1 VAGPDRGPRAGRR
14 LSSGIPT
21 SNDLGS
27 SPLVH
32 RAADLFNPPALTNF
46 RGVVQAAVD
55 PVALWNLK
63 FPPLACGELV
73 SGQLF
78 LDGWLF
84 GASGEPVTFRWY
96 PDRIERSATWRGLE
110 VESTTVLA
118 WGTTAAVVRFAVRN
132 VSGSDRRVRLG
143 LGLQGSVGRSMTGWL
158 QAVAPTE
165 QAAPPTV
172 DGMDHPPGPV
182 ADADLAIDPER
193 GAIVYAAPSGATA
206 IQGVVPATGRVDPRG
221 AWFELE
227 LAAGERWQAAY
238 IHAVA
243 DDAATARAVYDRVA
257 ADVDGEIERANRE
270 WDAEIAAAFTPA
282 NDRYSGSLPILE
294 TADDDLRRL
303 YHAGVLGVLYFK
315 RESPNA
321 VVPRAYDTLMPRY
334 WATTTFIWDYS
345 LSSLV
350 HALLDPAEMRGQL
363 ERWMALDVHTCY
375 GSEWLTGR
383 PVGMWYAV
391 NDHAMTQLIDQYL
404 RWTGA
409 TDWLDAA
416 IARGTGRST
425 VRDHLAG
432 YASNW
437 RGFESPNGLADYGG
451 VNNLLECVSSYVHEV
466 AALNAANV
474 WNLRT
479 AAAHLEAT
487 DASGAE
493 RLRADA
499 AALLARLW
507 PLYAEGRGWFNAR
520 MPDGRLLPVRHCYD
534 LLMTLDLIP
543 NEISDKRR
551 DEMVR
556 FFETELRTS
565 NWMRALSPED
575 PDAITSVRPD
585 HQWNGAYTAWPAFV
599 ASGLFKIGRET
610 LASEWLRGLARS
622 ANQGPFAQA
631 HFVEA
636 FAPADAGGARKAS
649 SEWPYINDWACSS
662 GGAWAKVVIE
672 GVFGVA
678 AAVEGIS
685 ATPRLDGLDPGARLT
700 GLVYQGR
707 RYDVD
712 RHGVRPAS

>member
-1 VAGPDRGPRAGRR
+1 
-14 LSSGIPT
+14 LSDGIPT
-21 SNDLGS
+21 SNELGS
-27 SPLVH
+27 SALVH
-32 RAADLFNPPALTNF
+32 RAGDLFNPPALTNF
-46 RGVVQAAVD
+46 RGVVQAAID

-84 GASGEPVTFRWY
+84 AASGQPVTFRWH
-96 PDRIERSATWRGLE
+96 PDRIERSATWRGFE
-110 VESTTVLA
+110 VVSTTVLA
-118 WGTTAAVVRFAVRN
+118 WATTAAVVRFTVRN
-132 VSGSDRRVRLG
+132 VSGADRRVRLG

-165 QAAPPTV
+165 QAAPATV
-172 DGMDHPPGPV
+172 DGMEHPPGPV
-182 ADADLAIDPER
+182 AGADLAIDANR
-193 GAIVYAAPSGATA
+193 GAVIYSAPSGATA
-206 IQGVVPATGRVDPRG
+206 MQGVVPSSARVDARG
-221 AWFELE
+221 VWFELD
-227 LAAGERWQAAY
+227 LAPGERWEAAY

-243 DDAATARAVYDRVA
+243 DDAAGARAVYDRVA
-257 ADVDGEIERANRE
+257 ADVSGEIARASRE
-270 WDAEIAAAFTPA
+270 WDAELAAVFTPD
-282 NDRYSGSLPILE
+282 NDRYSGWLPVLE
-294 TADDDLRRL
+294 TTDDDLRRI
-303 YHAGVLGVLYFK
+303 YHAGVLGVVYFK
-315 RESPNA
+315 RESPAA

-375 GSEWLTGR
+375 GSDWLTGR

-409 TDWLDAA
+409 TDWLDATTA
-416 IARGTGRST
+416 GAAPGGGRAT

-432 YASNW
+432 YASSW

-479 AAAHLEAT
+479 AAAHLAPT
-487 DASGAE
+487 DAAAAE
-493 RLRADA
+493 RLRAESD
-499 AALLARLW
+499 ALLDRLW
-507 PLYAEGRGWFNAR
+507 PLYAEGKGWFNAR

-543 NEISDKRR
+543 DEIDDRR
-551 DEMVR
+551 RAEMVR
-556 FFETELRTS
+556 FFETELRTP

-585 HQWNGAYTAWPAFV
+585 HQWNGAYTAWPAYV
-599 ASGLFKIGRET
+599 ASGLFKIGRVE
-610 LASEWLRGLARS
+610 LASEWLRGLAAS

-631 HFVEA
+631 HFVDE

-662 GGAWAKVVIE
+662 GGAWAKLVIE
-672 GVFGVA
+672 SVFGVN
-678 AAVEGIS
+678 AAVDGIS
-685 ATPRLDGLDPGARLT
+685 ATPRLEALDRDARLR
-700 GLVYQGR
+700 GLQYQGR
-707 RYDVD
+707 RFDVS
-712 RHGVRPAS
+712 RTGVHPAGR

>member
-1 VAGPDRGPRAGRR
+1 MSDA
-14 LSSGIPT
+14 IPT

-46 RGVVQAAVD
+46 RGVVQAALD
-55 PVALWNLK
+55 PIALWNLK

-84 GASGEPVTFRWY
+84 AASGEPVTFRWY

-110 VESTTVLA
+110 VVSTTVLA
-118 WGTTAAVVRFAVRN
+118 WGTTAALVRFAIRN
-132 VSGSDRRVRLG
+132 VSGSARRVRVG
-143 LGLQGSVGRSMTGWL
+143 LGLQGSVARSMTGWL

-165 QAAPPTV
+165 QAAPATV
-172 DGMDHPPGPV
+172 DGMEHPPGPV
-182 ADADLAIDPER
+182 GAADLAVDANR
-193 GAIVYAAPSGATA
+193 GAVVYSAPSGATA
-206 IQGVVPATGRVDPRG
+206 IQGVVPASGRVDERG
-221 AWFELE
+221 AWFDLD
-227 LAAGERWQAAY
+227 LAAGDRWEAAY

-243 DDAATARAVYDRVA
+243 DHATTARAVYDRVA
-257 ADVDGEIERANRE
+257 ADVDGEIARAGRE
-270 WDAEIAAAFTPA
+270 WDAEIAAAFTPD
-282 NDRYSGSLPILE
+282 NDRYSGSLPVLE

-303 YHAGVLGVLYFK
+303 YHAGVLGVIYFK
-315 RESPNA
+315 RESPSA

-345 LSSLV
+345 LSSIV
-350 HALLDPAEMRGQL
+350 HALLDPAEMRAQL
-363 ERWMALDVHTCY
+363 ERWMALDVHSCY
-375 GSEWLTGR
+375 GSDWLTGR

-409 TDWLDAA
+409 TDWLDTVADGA
-416 IARGTGRST
+416 GRAT
-425 VRDHLAG
+425 VRDQLTG
-432 YASNW
+432 YATSW

-451 VNNLLECVSSYVHEV
+451 VNNLLECVSTYVHEV

-487 DASGAE
+487 DGASAG
-493 RLRADA
+493 RLRTESD
-499 AALLARLW
+499 ALLARLW
-507 PLYAEGRGWFNAR
+507 PLYADGKGWFNAR
-520 MPDGRLLPVRHCYD
+520 MPDGRMLPVRHCYD
-534 LLMTLDLIP
+534 VLMALDLIP
-543 NEISDKRR
+543 HEIDEGRR
-551 DEMVR
+551 TEMVR
-556 FFETELRTS
+556 FFETELQTS
-565 NWMRALSPED
+565 NWMRALSPKD

-585 HQWNGAYTAWPAFV
+585 HQWNGAYTAWPAYV
-599 ASGLFKIGRET
+599 ASGLFKIGREA
-610 LASEWLRGLARS
+610 LASDWLRGLAAS

-631 HFVEA
+631 HFVDA

-662 GGAWAKVVIE
+662 GGAWAKLVIE
-672 GVFGVA
+672 GVFGVDA
-678 AAVEGIS
+678 AIDGIS
-685 ATPRLDGLDPGARLT
+685 ATPRLERLNPDARLRD
-700 GLVYQGR
+700 LRYQGR
-707 RYDVD
+707 SYDVD
-712 RHGVRPAS
+712 RNGVRPVER